1 MSKKILFFG
10 DSITDAS
17 RAKEVEIGEH
27 GSLGF
32 GYVMQIAGQIMP
44 NNPTKYTVINRGI
57 SGNRVVDLYA
67 RIKSDVWNLEPD
79 LLTVLVG
86 VNDVWH
92 EITKSNGVEIDRFE
106 NIYDLM
112 LKETIN
118 KLPKTAI
125 VLMAPYVLKGSQTE
139 EQWDRFLEVYEYA
152 KVVEG
157 LAKKYG
163 LHFIPLQPK
172 FDLKAKEFGATN
184 YLVDGVHPGVVGA
197 GLIANEWLEYVN
209 KNNLI

>member
-1 MSKKILFFG
+1 MSKRILFFG

-17 RAKEVEIGEH
+17 REKEVAIGEN
-27 GSLGF
+27 GSYGF

-44 NNPTKYTVINRGI
+44 KNPSKYVVINKGI
-57 SGNRVVDLYA
+57 SGNRIVDLYA
-67 RIKSDVWNLEPD
+67 RVKSDVWNLKPD
-79 LLTVLVG
+79 VLTILVG

-92 EITKSNGVEIDRFE
+92 EIKRCNGVEINRFE
-106 NIYDLM
+106 NIYDIM
-112 LKETIN
+112 LKETIE
-118 KLPKTAI
+118 KLPKMAI

-152 KVVEG
+152 KVVEK

-172 FDLKAKEFGATN
+172 FDEATIEN
-184 YLVDGVHPGVVGA
+184 DATCYLLDGIHPNVVGA
-197 GLIANEWLEYVN
+197 GLIASEWLEYAN
-209 KNNLI
+209 KNKLI

>member
-17 RAKEVEIGEH
+17 REKEVSIGEH

-32 GYVMQIAGQIMP
+32 GYVMQIAGGIMP
-44 NNPTKYTVINRGI
+44 ENPEKYTIINRGI
-57 SGNRVVDLYA
+57 SGDRIVDLYA
-67 RIKSDVWNLEPD
+67 RIKRDVWNLKPD
-79 LLTVLVG
+79 LLTILVG

-92 EITKSNGVEIDRFE
+92 EIKHNNGVEIDRFY

-112 LKETIN
+112 LSETIK
-118 KLPKTAI
+118 KLPNTTI
-125 VLMAPYVLKGSQTE
+125 ILMAPYILKGTE
-139 EQWDRFLEVYEYA
+139 TEAQFDRFLEVYEYA
-152 KVVEG
+152 KVVEK

-172 FDLKAKEFGATN
+172 FDEATN
-184 YLVDGVHPGVVGA
+184 KNDSTCYLLDGVHPNVVGA
-197 GLIANEWLEYVN
+197 GLIANEWLSYAN
-209 KNNLI
+209 KNKLI